1 MKPTSRAVIYARY
14 SSELQS
20 GASIEDQVRKCRE
33 MAVARGWEVIEV
45 YADHAFSGASVLRPG
60 YQRLMED
67 VRAGRVKVVITE
79 SLDRVSRDQEHTA
92 AAFKQLVFCGVQ
104 LVTVAEGEIN
114 ELHVGLKGTMNA
126 LYLKDLAQKTHRGL
140 EGRVRA
146 GRSGGGICYGYDLVP
161 GEPGAPR
168 RMSIEPARPRSSA
181 GSSRST
187 PPGCSPRVIARQ
199 LNQEGVPG
207 PRGRQWRDTAIR
219 GHVTRGAGILN
230 NELYL
235 GRLVWNRQRYGKDP
249 STGKRVSRLNDPG
262 HLVAVEVP
270 ELRII
275 DDELWQ
281 AVKARQGAIR
291 GSEGVTKARASRFWE
306 RRRVQHLLTGLA
318 WCGCCGGRLA
328 SIGRDYLACSAAR
341 GRGTCTNTG
350 SIRRRELEEL
360 ILEAL
365 RQRLM
370 APELVEE
377 FISAFHEEVNRQR
390 RDAGAGRA
398 GKERELA
405 EVTRKLKGLVDA
417 LAEGYR
423 VPGLQQRLDELEA
436 RRSALEQ
443 ELEAPAPSPV
453 RLHPNLAQV
462 YRRKVERL
470 HEALADP
477 ALRDEALGLLRG
489 LIERVV
495 LHPADEGQEVEIV
508 GEIVRM
514 VELGRDA
521 KQAALDAEAACSVK
535 VVAGA
540 RNTLHLLTSAAAGP
554 PWRLRSASGRA
565 RLDLT

>member
-1 MKPTSRAVIYARY
+1 M
-14 SSELQS
+14 
-20 GASIEDQVRKCRE
+20 
-33 MAVARGWEVIEV
+33 
-45 YADHAFSGASVLRPG
+45 
-60 YQRLMED
+60 
-67 VRAGRVKVVITE
+67 
-79 SLDRVSRDQEHTA
+79 
-92 AAFKQLVFCGVQ
+92 
-104 LVTVAEGEIN
+104 
-114 ELHVGLKGTMNA
+114 
-126 LYLKDLAQKTHRGL
+126 
-140 EGRVRA
+140 
-146 GRSGGGICYGYDLVP
+146 
-161 GEPGAPR
+161 
-168 RMSIEPARPRSSA
+168 
-181 GSSRST
+181 
-187 PPGCSPRVIARQ
+187 
-199 LNQEGVPG
+199 
-207 PRGRQWRDTAIR
+207 
-219 GHVTRGAGILN
+219 
-230 NELYL
+230 
-235 GRLVWNRQRYGKDP
+235 
-249 STGKRVSRLNDPG
+249 
-262 HLVAVEVP
+262 P
-270 ELRII
+270 ELRIV
-275 DDELWQ
+275 DDALWQ

-306 RRRVQHLLTGLA
+306 RRRAQHLLTGLA

-360 ILEAL
+360 ILDAL

-377 FISAFHEEVNRQR
+377 FVAAFHEEVNRQR

-443 ELEAPAPSPV
+443 ELAAPAPSPV

-495 LHPADEGQEVEIV
+495 LHPAGDGQEVEIV

-540 RNTLHLLTSAAAGP
+540 RNHRELTPLVAAV
-554 PWRLRSASGRA
+554 
-565 RLDLT
+565 

>member
-1 MKPTSRAVIYARY
+1 MVEI
-14 SSELQS
+14 
-20 GASIEDQVRKCRE
+20 
-33 MAVARGWEVIEV
+33 
-45 YADHAFSGASVLRPG
+45 YADHALSGGSTLRPG
-60 YQRLMED
+60 FQRLLDGVRSHRFD
-67 VRAGRVKVVITE
+67 VMVAE
-79 SLDRVSRDQEHTA
+79 ALDRLSRDQEHTA
-92 AAFKQLVFCGVQ
+92 GLVKQLSFAGVR
-104 LVTVAEGEIN
+104 LVTVAEGEVG

-126 LYLKDLAQKTHRGL
+126 LFLRDLALKTHRGVR
-140 EGRVRA
+140 GRIEL
-146 GRSGGGICYGYDLVP
+146 GRSGGGRCYGYALAP
-161 GEPGAPR
+161 G
-168 RMSIEPARPRSSA
+168 
-181 GSSRST
+181 T
-187 PPGCSPRVIARQ
+187 PDRD
-199 LNQEGVPG
+199 GVPERGLRKIESAEAAIVRRIFQEYTNGRSAKAIAQTLNREAIVG
-207 PRGRQWRDTAIR
+207 PHGGAWGPSTIAGNAARGS
-219 GHVTRGAGILN
+219 GILN
-230 NELYL
+230 NELYV
-235 GRLVWNRQRYGKDP
+235 GRLVWNRLRYIKDP

-291 GSEGVTKARASRFWE
+291 GSEGVTKARASRLWE

-370 APELVEE
+370 APALVEE

-390 RDAGAGRA
+390 RDTSAGRA
-398 GKERELA
+398 GKERELS

-423 VPGLQQRLDELEA
+423 VPGLQQRLDELAA

-443 ELEAPAPSPV
+443 ELATPAPSPV

-489 LIERVV
+489 LIECVV
-495 LHPADEGQEVEIV
+495 LHPAADGQEVEIV

-540 RNTLHLLTSAAAGP
+540 RNHRELIPLMAAV
-554 PWRLRSASGRA
+554 
-565 RLDLT
+565 